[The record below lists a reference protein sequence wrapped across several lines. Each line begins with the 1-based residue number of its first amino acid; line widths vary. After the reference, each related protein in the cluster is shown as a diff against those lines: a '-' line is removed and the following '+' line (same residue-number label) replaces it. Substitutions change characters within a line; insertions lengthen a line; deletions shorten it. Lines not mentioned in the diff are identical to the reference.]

1 MRCWRWR
8 FAQTLGRPSRWPPMT
23 EDGIPL
29 ETLLEHAA
37 RARRLAIVLD
47 GDPAAL
53 ELSTT
58 PKKWRPRSVGARR
71 GIRVNNLLAMANG
84 SIALIQVAAHT
95 EVRAIACSRCD
106 RAGQYRL
113 ETLIARHGPDFGIP
127 PGSSGCGQTI
137 VPSDTR

>member
-58 PKKWRPRSVGARR
+58 PKKWRPRSVGARNADLR
-71 GIRVNNLLAMANG
+71 SAWFSPLP
-84 SIALIQVAAHT
+84 AASYPSARRT
-95 EVRAIACSRCD
+95 RLPDGLQSSRECV
-106 RAGQYRL
+106 G
-113 ETLIARHGPDFGIP
+113 
-127 PGSSGCGQTI
+127 
-137 VPSDTR
+137 